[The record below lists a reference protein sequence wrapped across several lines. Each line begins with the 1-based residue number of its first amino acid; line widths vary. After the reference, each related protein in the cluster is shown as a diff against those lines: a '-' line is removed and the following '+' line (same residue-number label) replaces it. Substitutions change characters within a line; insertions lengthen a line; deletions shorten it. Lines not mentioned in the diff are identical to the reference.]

1 MPVYRFGPFRLDPVR
16 RLLSKGDEP
25 VALPSKALDLL
36 LALVQH
42 GGTAMHKSEL
52 LRIVWPDARVE
63 EGNLSQTVFVL
74 RKALGERPNEH
85 RYVVTIPGIGYRFVA
100 PVTWDRSS
108 DNNDAARPGDDE
120 RRAGGSRGARL
131 SMAVLPFTNLGAA
144 TGEEYIELGITD
156 ALITKLGSVRG
167 ATVRPTTAVLK
178 YHERRTDPLVA
189 AGELGVDVVLNG
201 TIQRSA
207 DRIRVGVHVLSGHD
221 GAMLWAGHFDEK
233 LTDLFAVE
241 DSIADQVTRALTL
254 TLTEDERQRLARRS
268 TQNTQAYHAYLKGRF
283 FWNKRTEEGLRKS
296 VAQFEEAIG
305 HDPAYAL
312 AYVGLA
318 DTYNLLCAYGAMPPQ
333 EGYPRARTA
342 AERAL
347 ELDDRLA
354 EAHTSLAY
362 ATLNFYWDWD
372 SADREF
378 HRALSLNAN
387 YATAHQWY
395 GASLAARGRF
405 DESIAEIEQALQL
418 DPLSLMINADL
429 GWLSFFA
436 RRHDRAISQ
445 LRKTIDMD
453 PNFALAYWLLGL
465 NKEQQGLLDE
475 ATAEF
480 RRAVSLSHDIP
491 FALASLGHVL
501 GRSGQRDEAMATL
514 EALQRLSARRYV
526 SPHSIATVYVGLD
539 QTEDAIEWLGRAADE
554 RSNWMIFLN
563 VDPVFDSIRDDTRF
577 KRIVGRTGV
586 ERAV

>member
-16 RLLSKGDEP
+16 RLLTKGVEP
-25 VALPSKALDLL
+25 VSLPSKAFDLL
-36 LALVQH
+36 LVLLQH
-42 GGTAMHKSEL
+42 GGAALHKAEL
-52 LRIVWPDARVE
+52 LEMVWPDARVE

-85 RYVVTIPGIGYRFVA
+85 RYVVTIPGIGYRFVSA
-100 PVTWDRSS
+100 VTWDRAA
-108 DNNDAARPGDDE
+108 DADDASRPARDE
-120 RRAGGSRGARL
+120 RGGGSRSGLL
-131 SMAVLPFTNLGAA
+131 SLAVLPFTSLGGTA
-144 TGEEYIELGITD
+144 GEEYIELGITD

-189 AGELGVDVVLNG
+189 ASELAVDVVLNG

-207 DRIRVGVHVLSGHD
+207 DRIRVAVHVISAYD
-221 GAMLWAGHFDEK
+221 GATLWAGNFDEK

-241 DSIADQVTRALTL
+241 DSIADQVARALTL
-254 TLTEDERQRLARRS
+254 TLTEEERQRLARRS
-268 TQNTQAYHAYLKGRF
+268 TENTQAYHAYLKGRF
-283 FWNKRTEEGLRKS
+283 FWNKRTEAGLRKS
-296 VAQFEEAIG
+296 IAQFDEAIA
-305 HDPAYAL
+305 HDPDYAL

-318 DTYNLLCAYGAMPPQ
+318 DAYDLLCAYGALPPR
-333 EGYPRARTA
+333 EGYPRARQA

-347 ELDDRLA
+347 ELDERLA

-362 ATLNFYWDWD
+362 ATLNFYWDWPA
-372 SADREF
+372 ADREF
-378 HRALSLNAN
+378 QRALSLNAN
-387 YATAHQWY
+387 YPTAHQWY
-395 GASLAARGRF
+395 GACLAARGRF
-405 DESIAEIEQALQL
+405 EESIAEIEHALQL

-436 RRHDRAISQ
+436 RQHDRAIDQ

-480 RRAVSLSHDIP
+480 RKAVSLSEDIP

-501 GRSGQRDEAMATL
+501 GRSGQGDEAVATL
-514 EALQRLSARRYV
+514 DALQRLSTRRYV
-526 SPHSIATVYVGLD
+526 SPHSIATVYVGLGR
-539 QTEDAIEWLGRAADE
+539 TEEAIDWLQRAADE

-563 VDPVFDSIRDDTRF
+563 VDPVFDPIRQHPRF
-577 KRIVGRTGV
+577 MRILDRIGG
-586 ERAV
+586 EPAV